1 MSEEAS
7 FWDHLDALRGVILR
21 VLAGVL
27 LVSMV
32 AFCFKEEL
40 FSILLAPKE
49 PDFWTYRMLA
59 RLSEI
64 FAVEASESEFSVRL
78 INTQLSQQFLTH
90 VQVSFYTG
98 FLLVFP
104 YLLFE
109 LFRFVSPALY
119 QRERFYL
126 KRVVTGGY
134 LMFLSGVVLCYYV
147 VFPFTFRFLATY
159 QVSEQIENQIVLDS
173 YIGTFVTLSLMMGLL
188 FELPLVSWLLGKL
201 GFLTSSML
209 AHYRKHAWV
218 AILVVVAILTP
229 TSDIFTLLVVALPV
243 FLLYEVSIWI
253 IRK

>member
-59 RLSEI
+59 RLSEV
-64 FAVEASESEFSVRL
+64 FALEPFEEDFSVRL
-78 INTQLSQQFLTH
+78 INTQLAQQFLTH

-104 YLLFE
+104 YLLYE

-119 QRERFYL
+119 QKERFYL
-126 KRVVTGGY
+126 KRVVIGGY
-134 LMFLSGVVLCYYV
+134 LMFLSGIALCYYM
-147 VFPFTFRFLATY
+147 VFPFTFHFLATY
-159 QVSEQIENQIVLDS
+159 QVSNEVENQIVLDS
-173 YIGTFVTLSLMMGLL
+173 YIGTFVMLSLMMGLL
-188 FELPLVSWLLGKL
+188 FELPLLTWLLGKL
-201 GFLTSSML
+201 GFLTSDTL

-218 AILVVVAILTP
+218 GILVVVAILTP

-243 FLLYEVSIWI
+243 FLLYEISIWI
-253 IRK
+253 VKK